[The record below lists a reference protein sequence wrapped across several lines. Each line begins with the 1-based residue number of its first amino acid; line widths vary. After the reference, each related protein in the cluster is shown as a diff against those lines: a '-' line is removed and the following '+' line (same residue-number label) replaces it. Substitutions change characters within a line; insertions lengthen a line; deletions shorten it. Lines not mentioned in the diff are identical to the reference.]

1 MNTADLE
8 GGKKYFYAACS
19 EKLIVKYKR
28 KTLNGYVFTNGIKE
42 NELSELSV
50 INHIEE
56 INETVRHEYV
66 NQSQRLL

>member
-8 GGKKYFYAACS
+8 GGKKYFYTACS